1 MAEYRRFISYI
12 YAYEGDM
19 KTKNVGFAK
28 IEARNGQCRIS
39 ISIKGAYECS
49 GQELSLYGYGYREAG
64 CLLVP
69 LGQIPVKNGT
79 GEAVFGK
86 QEENLSGSGYGLSF
100 IKGLYLRSRVSVQK
114 AYLTTWDDTVIHIGA
129 LRNAR
134 IAGEEERLAAASL
147 PETAAAG
154 PLTGM
159 EVFKQAERTT
169 QAEPMKTELLQ
180 PESLKAVLR
189 EAASLSREPSGEA
202 PGEPL
207 KPPKQS
213 PEESQAKESA
223 ERLRGQEP
231 PEPGASGEEESKRG
245 GESGTHEGQEAKPQT
260 EGEMKVQAEP
270 EAKVRAGREEREAGR
285 KTGPATGEAGKAR
298 QETAGEAGKA
308 QQEAAAAAAGRMPE
322 NFYFREG
329 FPELPLWEC
338 LQKILPR
345 KRVLAEAGWEVLQ
358 IHIQDI
364 GRLPRENWPYGNN
377 SFVLHGYFQYR
388 YLILARRQRQPA
400 KRFQSGYQYILGV
413 PGIFKPQE
421 KFMAS
426 MFGLPEFKRAA
437 GIRSEDFGF
446 WCGSIQM

>member
-1 MAEYRRFISYI
+1 LAEYRRFISYI

-49 GQELSLYGYGYREAG
+49 GQELTLFGYGYQEAD

-86 QEENLSGSGYGLSF
+86 QEENLSGSGYGLGF
-100 IKGLYLRSRVSVQK
+100 VKGLYLRSRGSVGK
-114 AYLTTWDDTVIHIGA
+114 AYLTTWDDTVIHITT

-134 IAGEEERLAAASL
+134 IAGEKRGLKAENDLKAAAL
-147 PETAAAG
+147 PEAEAKVAEA
-154 PLTGM
+154 LTGM
-159 EVFKQAERTT
+159 EAFRQSEQTTKAEPLDLKLAGPKVLQAVLPQLLEPKEQELSEPKGPKLAESRISQLPEPKMAAPSEPVVPETPKT
-169 QAEPMKTELLQ
+169 LKLKKPEQPELLGPEPSNLEEQAEPTERKTE
-180 PESLKAVLR
+180 
-189 EAASLSREPSGEA
+189 
-202 PGEPL
+202 
-207 KPPKQS
+207 
-213 PEESQAKESA
+213 
-223 ERLRGQEP
+223 
-231 PEPGASGEEESKRG
+231 
-245 GESGTHEGQEAKPQT
+245 
-260 EGEMKVQAEP
+260 
-270 EAKVRAGREEREAGR
+270 
-285 KTGPATGEAGKAR
+285 GK
-298 QETAGEAGKA
+298 
-308 QQEAAAAAAGRMPE
+308 MPE

-345 KRVLAEAGWEVLQ
+345 KRILSEEGWEVLQ

-377 SFVLHGYFQYR
+377 SFVLHGYFQYQ
-388 YLILARRQRQPA
+388 YLILARRPRASA

-437 GIRSEDFGF
+437 GNRTEDFGF
-446 WCGSIQM
+446 WCGTVQM